1 MGKKVDIKK
10 ALQKFRNHWI
20 HDNDI
25 NRYLEMEQT
34 AGEEVKKILDTVP
47 DDQLGQRLSEY
58 IGQLPQMDEF
68 GIRYVMEN
76 NTIQQVRHAF
86 ETLYDAK
93 KTEAERLDAMWALE
107 GVGHIYASYFLD
119 MVTRGG
125 YIIYETAMVTALR
138 DLEPGLLREDFIEV
152 WNREDLEY
160 LMDACRKIYK
170 KYGFASYA
178 ELKAFLL
185 NGYGSQWTFEGLG

>member
-1 MGKKVDIKK
+1 MGKKIDIKK
-10 ALQKFRNHWI
+10 ALEKFRKHWI

-76 NTIQQVRHAF
+76 NTIQQVREAF
-86 ETLYDAK
+86 EILYDAK
-93 KTEAERLDAMWALE
+93 KTEAERLDAIWALE

-119 MVTRGG
+119 MATKGG

-138 DLEPGLLREDFIEV
+138 DLEPGLLREEFIEV
-152 WNREDLEY
+152 WDREDLEY

-170 KYGFASYA
+170 KHGFTSYA

>member
-1 MGKKVDIKK
+1 MAKKIDIKK

-76 NTIQQVRHAF
+76 NTIQQVRQAF
-86 ETLYDAK
+86 KVLYDAK

-119 MVTRGG
+119 MATKGG
-125 YIIYETAMVTALR
+125 YIIYETTMVTALR
-138 DLEPGLLREDFIEV
+138 DLEPGLLREEFIEV
-152 WNREDLEY
+152 WDREDLEY
-160 LMDACRKIYK
+160 LMNACRKIYK
-170 KYGFASYA
+170 EYGFTSYA

-185 NGYGSQWTFEGLG
+185 NGYGSQWTFEGIG

>member
-1 MGKKVDIKK
+1 MAKKIDIKK

-76 NTIQQVRHAF
+76 NTIAQVRQAF
-86 ETLYDAK
+86 KTLYDAK

-119 MVTRGG
+119 MVTKGG

-138 DLEPGLLREDFIEV
+138 DLQPGLLREDFIEV
-152 WNREDLEY
+152 WDRVDLEY
-160 LMDACRKIYK
+160 LMNACRKLYK
-170 KYGFASYA
+170 EYGFTSYA

>member
-25 NRYLEMEQT
+25 NRFLEMEQT

-47 DDQLGQRLSEY
+47 DDRLGERLTEY

-68 GIRYVMEN
+68 GIRYVIEN
-76 NTIQQVRHAF
+76 NAIQHVRQAF
-86 ETLYDAK
+86 EILYDAK

-119 MVTRGG
+119 MATKGG

-138 DLEPGLLREDFIEV
+138 DLQPGLIREGFTEV
-152 WNREDLEY
+152 WDREDLEY
-160 LMDACRKIYK
+160 LMDACRKFYK
-170 KYGFASYA
+170 KYGFTSYA

-185 NGYGSQWTFEGLG
+185 NGYASQWTFEGF